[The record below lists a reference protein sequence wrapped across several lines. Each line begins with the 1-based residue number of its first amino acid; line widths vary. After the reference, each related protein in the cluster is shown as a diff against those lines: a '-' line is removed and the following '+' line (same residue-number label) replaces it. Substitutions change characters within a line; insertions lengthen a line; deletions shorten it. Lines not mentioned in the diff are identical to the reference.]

1 MFVLAFDNSYNG
13 AKKVKRNSHTKN
25 FPPKVNITNYNVLT
39 DRKNF
44 CDESVNDQ
52 IKTYDEIRKTAT
64 WERDDYTTGCLLYYQ
79 YFKGHY
85 QLIAVDLSKQKELD
99 ANSRAVHQ
107 IDFYGLLQTNSQIS
121 TVLEKSRQTMLEL

>member
-13 AKKVKRNSHTKN
+13 AKKVKRNSHTKH
-25 FPPKVNITNYNVLT
+25 FTPKVNITNYNVLT

-52 IKTYDEIRKTAT
+52 IKRYDEIRKTAT
-64 WERDDYTTGCLLYYQ
+64 WERDDYTTGCLLYCQ

-85 QLIAVDLSKQKELD
+85 ELIAVDLSKQKELD

-107 IDFYGLLQTNSQIS
+107 IDFYGLLQTNWQIS
-121 TVLEKSRQTMLEL
+121 TVLVKSRQTMLEL